1 MYAYSLMDEQLNKKQ
16 KKTYEEQK
24 EHTRQYNKN
33 YMNEYYRKEDNAK
46 KVKMCRLNSLIKKQY
61 EIDEETQ
68 TRFKSNLHTIVRIK
82 ELMDTLDDGIVNTFL
97 LNKHN
102 IKIKKIISDGR
113 GLGAKRKEA
122 DMKGKVL

>member
-24 EHTRQYNKN
+24 EHTRQYNRN

>member
-1 MYAYSLMDEQLNKKQ
+1 MDEQLNKKQ

-24 EHTRQYNKN
+24 EHTRQYNRN